1 MKKLLGLGLLLA
13 LQAQAT
19 ITTNVVHM
27 EEGVSNVE
35 NTEVFVTHEG
45 RVFEVDPSRSDL
57 VEKLE
62 IAKTENLKVEIE
74 VEEGAQFDVLGQ
86 IEKITAVSLLS
97 EIAIENNIA
106 EEIITPMTNYTP
118 SNVESV
124 EKANEIFK
132 SLNGKTKRWSQCFN
146 RAHVWSKQM
155 YDKYGVNSMKI
166 LIYYTKK
173 YRKEVS
179 KKWWFHIAP
188 MIDVN
193 GEYYVMD
200 REFTRAPITA
210 KKWESI
216 FNKKMKTTGYR
227 CKQIDNISEY
237 YNSNNTNNEL
247 CNIQYTSMFYWEP
260 NDMSRL
266 EKTGAQKTAWS
277 NRVLKMAAKEGF
289 KKHRKVY
296 KEIKE

>member
-27 EEGVSNVE
+27 EEGVSNIE
-35 NTEVFVTHEG
+35 NTEVFVTYEG
-45 RVFEVDPSRSDL
+45 RVFEVDPNRSDL
-57 VEKLE
+57 LEKLE
-62 IAKTENLKVEIE
+62 IAKEVNLQVEIE
-74 VEEGAQFDVLGQ
+74 VETGAQFDVLGN
-86 IEKITAVSLLS
+86 IEKIISVSLVS
-97 EIAIENNIA
+97 ENIQLNNDENESFN
-106 EEIITPMTNYTP
+106 PMTNYTP
-118 SNVESV
+118 SNVESL
-124 EKANEIFK
+124 EKATEMFK
-132 SLNGKTKRWSQCFN
+132 SLNGKTKRFSQCFN

-155 YDKYGVNSMKI
+155 YDNYGVNSMKI

-188 MIDVN
+188 MIDIN

-200 REFTRAPITA
+200 KEFTRAPITA

-216 FNKKMKTTGYR
+216 FTKKMKSPGYR
-227 CKQIDNISEY
+227 CKQIVHIGEY
-237 YNSNNTNNEL
+237 YDSNNTNNEF

-266 EKTGAQKTAWS
+266 EKTGAQKTSW
-277 NRVLKMAAKEGF
+277 VKTELKRAAKEGF
-289 KKHRKVY
+289 KKSKKVY
-296 KEIKE
+296 EEIKE